1 MEAVGA
7 KRAPNAY
14 YFVPLAAFDSIR
26 LAILVTPLTK
36 RKQPLPEAMAPDSTN
51 MAIGR
56 ALEILDLQVRQ
67 QAFTLAITDSFKLVA
82 WSAACCLIVIACMAP
97 VPKQY
102 RQLLAASKP
111 N

>member
-1 MEAVGA
+1 VEAVGA

-56 ALEILDLQVRQ
+56 ALEILDLVRR
-67 QAFTLAITDSFKLVA
+67 QAFTLAIADSFALVA
-82 WSAACCLIVIACMAP
+82 CWLPTLSLSSRARRAFQNCTG
-97 VPKQY
+97 
-102 RQLLAASKP
+102 RF
-111 N
+111 